1 MSLPPTS
8 PSATGTPSGLAA
20 PDRNV
25 LRSELIRARKAL
37 DPAEWERHSAA
48 GQRRNTN
55 LRKSGK
61 EKAEK
66 H

>member
-48 GQRRNTN
+48 VQR
-55 LRKSGK
+55 LSLI
-61 EKAEK
+61 
-66 H
+66 HI